1 MIKQGSKGSICFYFK
16 GVLISGFPLTHKK
29 NTEAYLYHGEHLIRT
44 SKGINIK
51 DQIKI
56 CLNFCNMIY
65 SKKINKQRIN
75 TDDHIYFLYSLCA
88 LLRLR
93 IIENDDLNGYYTFP
107 CKKLSRVSY

>member
-1 MIKQGSKGSICFYFK
+1 
-16 GVLISGFPLTHKK
+16 
-29 NTEAYLYHGEHLIRT
+29 
-44 SKGINIK
+44 
-51 DQIKI
+51 
-56 CLNFCNMIY
+56 MIY